1 MNKKLLFTLL
11 MLVCA
16 MLPAAA
22 YEFEGDLE
30 YTVEL
35 DQYNSVT
42 YLLNS
47 ENKTASLKKFNY
59 HDDAK
64 GKTKINKFDIPGSVN
79 YNGETYTIIYI
90 GISAF
95 ENNTNLTAVTLPKS
109 IEFVGAHAF
118 YGCVNLTG
126 DLYLSDNLTTIDSHA
141 FAYTNFKRIRWGKNI
156 LQVVTGGFY
165 GVKNA
170 SIYFEDEESL
180 KAWCDVYFWNIEA
193 NPLHVSKTP
202 YFYLGD
208 FDNAVRLD
216 NLVIPEGVEKL
227 DYYTLYNLEVES
239 LTLPT
244 TLTEAKSSC
253 LSKAEIGTLIIP
265 GGMQAIPDGLL
276 EDSKGKLCVGSVDTL
291 LIESGDKT
299 LDLGKNKF
307 PFPNIIVR
315 RNVTFSS
322 TYSPFYDTTKIHHIT
337 IGGKATTLPDKLF
350 YRSTGVYSL
359 SFEDDCQLATIGDW
373 CFYEIGS
380 ETWDSSIGNFHEIE
394 LIELPESLTYIG
406 EGAFSWTMI
415 NEIII
420 PGNAEIGKEAFK
432 NSRIKK
438 VTLQEGMK
446 IIGSYAFYAEYPNT
460 YIYEINIPSTIEKI
474 GSYAFACIDG
484 IKEVNFRDN
493 RNLKTIGSYAFYEC
507 SNLEKVDLHECRYL
521 ESIGKYAFAYC
532 PKLETVDLYDCDD
545 LASLGS
551 YAFYKCGNLKSV
563 NLYYTSD
570 LETIPSYCF
579 AYCSSLETVNLSS
592 NTENINSYAFY
603 KCSNLSN
610 INLALTHL
618 EIVGDYAFYGCS
630 SITEIK
636 PTDTYGHI
644 ESIGNYAFS
653 NCTGLTSVSFS
664 GNTHLTIGNYA
675 FNQCTA
681 LTDAKFDAY
690 IESIGDN
697 AFASTSL
704 QNLYLDW
711 LLSYFQAGENPFP
724 NDGEGIALEVWKGEE
739 FDFAMNPVFQNFDS
753 INGYELEE
761 GVMKDYTYWPPY
773 SNETDFYVYDV
784 DLTTTFGTLKYD
796 SRYPNRTS
804 MEIPGVAKNS
814 FCTAFI
820 AAEAYIDNTLL
831 TSLTLPKYLQ
841 GIGDA
846 AFANSD
852 LLEEITIY
860 ATIPPAM
867 GEGVFNEAA
876 LQNAI
881 LLVPAGSV
889 EAYQTAEGWSE
900 FANIAPQATVTATHI
915 NLYVNGEPY
924 TGPVD
929 VEVGSTL
936 TITAE
941 TYPDNTTYKD
951 VYFAVTDG
959 EDLLYTSPFNGQV
972 VCTPQK
978 VGTYAFVVGIP
989 RLATVT
995 GGCVINVVPVEAT
1008 SISIETPA
1016 TDLNLYVGD
1025 QVNIQTSLMP
1035 FNVTD
1040 TELLW
1045 ASSDPNVAIV
1055 ENGVVTATGY
1065 GTAEIIATT
1074 VNGLSDSCTVT
1085 VNPYI
1090 ATFYFTGA
1098 EGNEWSDQK
1107 DYNPGDEIIL
1117 PEIYVPLG
1125 YIFSGWT
1132 GLPANGVMPAENVNI
1147 YGSLIKEVFTL
1158 TYSIF
1163 TGEEDEEGNQ
1173 ETEEVE
1179 SVELTYGEEIPEF
1192 EAPAVEGYTFYGWY
1206 GLPANNLMPAEDLTV
1221 YGLYVSDDDLPT
1233 GIEEIESVLEGR
1245 VDVYSINGQL
1255 IQRNIELDSLKN
1267 TLAKGLYIVVGNN
1280 VSKKVF
1286 VR

>member
-1 MNKKLLFTLL
+1 MLL
-11 MLVCA
+11 CA

-22 YEFEGDLE
+22 YEFEGDLK

-64 GKTKINKFDIPGSVN
+64 GKTKITKFDIPESVSYNGVN
-79 YNGETYTIIYI
+79 YTVIFID
-90 GISAF
+90 ISAF
-95 ENNTNLTAVTLPKS
+95 ENNTNLTAVTLPKT
-109 IEFVGAHAF
+109 IEYIASCAF
-118 YGCVNLTG
+118 YNCVNLTG
-126 DLYLSDNLTTIDSHA
+126 DLYLSDNLTTIDSEA

-156 LQVVTGGFY
+156 IQVVTNGFY

-170 SIYFEDEESL
+170 SVYFEDEETL
-180 KAWCDVYFWNIEA
+180 AAWFDVYFWNSKG
-193 NPLHVSKTP
+193 NPIHASSTP
-202 YFYLGD
+202 YFYFGN
-208 FDNAVRLD
+208 FDKAEKIE

-227 DYYTLYNLEVES
+227 DYYTLQNLEVES
-239 LTLPT
+239 VTLPT
-244 TLTEAKSSC
+244 TLTTVKSNC
-253 LSKAEIGTLIIP
+253 MYGAEIGTLIIP
-265 GGMQAIPDGLL
+265 EGLQAIPDGLL
-276 EDSKGKLCVGSVDTL
+276 EDSKGNLTVGSVDTL
-291 LIESGDKT
+291 LIESGDTT
-299 LDLGKNKF
+299 LDLGNNVF
-307 PFPNIIVR
+307 TYIPNIILR
-315 RNVTFSS
+315 RNVSFSTS
-322 TYSPFYDTTKIHHIT
+322 NSPFYCAYYIDNIT
-337 IGGKATTLPDKLF
+337 IGGKVTTLPDKLF
-350 YRSTGVYSL
+350 YKWKYPRSLTFEENCQLQTIGKHCFYQTGVSL
-359 SFEDDCQLATIGDW
+359 FVNERIDV
-373 CFYEIGS
+373 
-380 ETWDSSIGNFHEIE
+380 
-394 LIELPESLTYIG
+394 ELPESLTYLG
-406 EGAFSWTMI
+406 EGAFKASQLH
-415 NEIII
+415 EIII
-420 PGNAEIGKEAFK
+420 PGNAEIGEEAFQGAK
-432 NSRIKK
+432 IEK
-438 VTLQEGMK
+438 VTLEEGIK
-446 IIGSYAFYAEYPNT
+446 VIGSHAFDTDYGYG
-460 YIYEINIPSTIEKI
+460 YINEINIPSTIEKI
-474 GSYAFACIDG
+474 GSYAFKYVEC
-484 IKEVNFRDN
+484 IKEINLRDSKN
-493 RNLKTIGSYAFYEC
+493 IKSIGSYAFYDC
-507 SNLEKVDLHECRYL
+507 DNLEKVDLNNCRYL
-521 ESIGKYAFAYC
+521 TSIGSYAFAYC
-532 PKLETVDLYDCDD
+532 PKLETVDLYDCSD

-551 YAFYKCGNLKSV
+551 YAFYKCENLKSV

-618 EIVGDYAFYGCS
+618 ETVGDYAFYGCS

-664 GNTHLTIGNYA
+664 GNTDLTIGNYA

-711 LLSYFQAGENPFP
+711 LLSYFQAGEDPFP
-724 NDGEGIALEVWKGEE
+724 NDGGGIALEVWKGEE

-773 SNETDFYVYDV
+773 SNETDFYVFDV

-820 AAEAYIDNTLL
+820 EAGAYIDNTLL
-831 TSLTLPKYLQ
+831 SSLTLPKYLQ

-860 ATIPPAM
+860 ATTPPAM

-881 LLVPAGSV
+881 LLVPAASL

-929 VEVGSTL
+929 IEVGSTL

-972 VCTPQK
+972 VCTPQN

-989 RLATVT
+989 ELATIT
-995 GGCVINVVPVEAT
+995 GDCVINVVPVEAS
-1008 SISIETPA
+1008 SISIEA
-1016 TDLNLYVGD
+1016 LDEELYVGE
-1025 QVNIQTSLMP
+1025 QVTLQTSLLP
-1035 FNVTD
+1035 YNVTD
-1040 TELLW
+1040 TQLLW
-1045 ASSDPNVAIV
+1045 NSSDPNVATV

-1065 GTAEIIATT
+1065 GTADITATT
-1074 VNGLSDSCTVT
+1074 VNGLSDSITVT

-1090 ATFYFTGA
+1090 ATFYLTGPL
-1098 EGNEWSDQK
+1098 GNEAAQSEN
-1107 DYNPGDEIIL
+1107 YNPGDEIVL
-1117 PEIYVPLG
+1117 PEIPTLVGYV
-1125 YIFSGWT
+1125 FSGWT
-1132 GLPANGVMPAENVNI
+1132 GLPSDGLMPAENINI
-1147 YGSLIKEVFTL
+1147 YGAYMKEAFTV
-1158 TYSIF
+1158 TYYIL
-1163 TGEEDEEGNQ
+1163 TGEQDEEGNQ
-1173 ETEEVE
+1173 LSEELE

-1221 YGLYVSDDDLPT
+1221 YGLYVSDDDIPT
-1233 GIEEIESVLEGR
+1233 GIDEIESVLEGR
-1245 VDVYSINGQL
+1245 VDVYNLNGNL
-1255 IQRNIELDSLKN
+1255 ILKN
-1267 TLAKGLYIVVGNN
+1267 AEINSISKTLAKGLYIIVGNN

-1286 VR
+1286 IK